1 MWQTPT
7 VTFRGICMVYT
18 WCRCEGYMDG
28 NIYSDLATVVGAT
41 SVKHKALK
49 QGGTA

>member
-18 WCRCEGYMDG
+18 WCRCEGYMDAAEA
-28 NIYSDLATVVGAT
+28 DR
-41 SVKHKALK
+41 
-49 QGGTA
+49 